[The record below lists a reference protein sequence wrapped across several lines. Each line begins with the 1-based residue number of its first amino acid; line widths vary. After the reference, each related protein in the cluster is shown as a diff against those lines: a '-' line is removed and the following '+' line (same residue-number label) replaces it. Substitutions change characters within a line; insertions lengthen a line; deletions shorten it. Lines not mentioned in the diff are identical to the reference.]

1 MGYDLGRWQ
10 TAGVTDSDL
19 GTTPWIQA
27 ANADE
32 ALVRT
37 LRALIDRGDEVG
49 AGRGRGTSREILDFT
64 VELTDIR
71 DRIPSNPAAS
81 FDLTVAVARFV
92 WMVSGDDRLA
102 DISFYEEAVTNFS
115 DNQISVPGSNYGTR
129 LFQPRPGLNQIEGV
143 IGRIHEDRDTRRAAA
158 VVWAPEDALR
168 EGPDHQRSKDIPCA
182 FGLMFHVRDELLQT
196 QLKMRSNNAFLLLP
210 VNLFEFGLLAELV
223 AAETGSGLGSLRNN
237 AASMHVYDG
246 ESARWRPAANF
257 DHGGAE
263 RIPMPPM
270 PTDGALDQAYR
281 LARKEAQLRHELHL
295 VAREEVSALE
305 ARTEGLDQWW
315 AGLYRL
321 LLSHA
326 LVKVGRYKTAV
337 AIVEDLDRSLS
348 GGGLGHLEKVRR
360 TAIQEGAQRLF
371 ETDEEPE
378 SELARSMRDSWDPA
392 EREQALSALQSVL
405 LEIEAEAD
413 VPIYFEEFRV
423 LADELVDQRS
433 PLAARSSGSEDPAK
447 RFGIDRSDI
456 EERLAAIRRKDR
468 ES

>member
-1 MGYDLGRWQ
+1 VG
-10 TAGVTDSDL
+10 
-19 GTTPWIQA
+19 
-27 ANADE
+27 
-32 ALVRT
+32 T
-37 LRALIDRGDEVG
+37 LRALIDRGQEVG
-49 AGRGRGTSREILDFT
+49 AGRGRGSSREILDFT
-64 VELTDIR
+64 VELTDVR

-102 DISFYEEAVTNFS
+102 DISFYEKAVTKFS

-143 IGRIHEDRDTRRAAA
+143 IGRLQEDRDTRRAAA

-168 EGPDHQRSKDIPCA
+168 EGPDRQRSKDIPCA
-182 FGLMFHVRDELLQT
+182 FGLMFHVRDEVLQT

-223 AAETGSGLGSLRNN
+223 AAETGSRLGSLRNN

-246 ESARWRPAANF
+246 EIARWQPA
-257 DHGGAE
+257 GALDPGAVD
-263 RIPMPPM
+263 RVPMLPM
-270 PTDGALDQAYR
+270 PTNGAIDQAYR

-295 VAREEVSALE
+295 IAREGASALE
-305 ARTEGLDQWW
+305 ARAEGLDQWW

-337 AIVEDLDRSLS
+337 DVVRELDRSLV
-348 GGGLGHLEKVRR
+348 GGGLRHLDKVR
-360 TAIQEGAQRLF
+360 TKAIEEGAERLF
-371 ETDEEPE
+371 ETDEEPG
-378 SELARSMRDSWDPA
+378 SELARSMRESWEPA

-405 LEIEAEAD
+405 LEIEAGSD
-413 VPIYFEEFRV
+413 VPVYFEEFRV

-433 PLAARSSGSEDPAK
+433 PLAARSSRSEDPAK
-447 RFGIDRSDI
+447 RFGIDRADV
-456 EERLAAIRRKDR
+456 EVRLAAIRSKGRG
-468 ES
+468 S